1 MLVLVVGF
9 GLIVYLFIVTPATAA
24 TQLPLIVAAAG
35 GIIPVLAK
43 LGETE
48 AKVDSAIV
56 ASKHNAIALE
66 SVSAQVGENTAVT
79 ETVKAQAES
88 THELVNGHMGE
99 WRAALEKI
107 AELEATIA
115 GQAGN
120 AAGRETGRQI
130 AIDLLAANAQTP
142 DKAPDQE

>member
-1 MLVLVVGF
+1 MRARTYIVLVLAVGF
-9 GLIVYLFIVTPATAA
+9 GTIVVLFIVTPATAGL
-24 TQLPLIVAAAG
+24 QLPAIIVAIG
-35 GIIPVLAK
+35 GLIPVLAK

-48 AKVDSAIV
+48 AKVDSAIEKV
-56 ASKHNAIALE
+56 A
-66 SVSAQVGENTAVT
+66 ENTTVT
-79 ETVKAQAES
+79 EQVQQQAAS

-130 AIDLLAANAQTP
+130 AIDLLAANAQAP

>member
-1 MLVLVVGF
+1 MRARTYIVLVLAVGLGTIVV
-9 GLIVYLFIVTPATAA
+9 LFIVTPATAGL
-24 TQLPLIVAAAG
+24 QLPAIIVAIG
-35 GIIPVLAK
+35 GLIPVLAK

-48 AKVDSAIV
+48 AKVDSAIEKV
-56 ASKHNAIALE
+56 A
-66 SVSAQVGENTAVT
+66 ENTTVT
-79 ETVKAQAES
+79 EQVQQQAAS

-130 AIDLLAANAQTP
+130 AIDLLAANAQAP